1 MSNKLSCQEC
11 ESSLAMITKCYVP
24 KCVLFAAQVQIPPP
38 PGTKINISRRS
49 SEERNKSKN
58 TRKHHKCAYS
68 WPKKNFEC
76 LPFLEHLHN
85 LQGERFLTRVH
96 GIMVA
101 RSGRVRNE
109 DEQFYSLSS
118 LKHESNRVEEPFF
131 CCEEECRR
139 FERDA
144 LLQLGYNANAEAILF
159 VPELVDAMLAIPA
172 QGWKTSLETA
182 RKLKP
187 LDVPVSKRDASP
199 TQ

>member
-1 MSNKLSCQEC
+1 MELPPCGVYRTVGPIGSIETGRLVYFHNHGNPGPGLYLPKSWKHNRVEWHERGETLHDPGLVR
-11 ESSLAMITKCYVP
+11 SLEP
-24 KCVLFAAQVQIPPP
+24 
-38 PGTKINISRRS
+38 
-49 SEERNKSKN
+49 
-58 TRKHHKCAYS
+58 
-68 WPKKNFEC
+68 
-76 LPFLEHLHN
+76 LPR
-85 LQGERFLTRVH
+85 QG
-96 GIMVA
+96 
-101 RSGRVRNE
+101 
-109 DEQFYSLSS
+109 FY
-118 LKHESNRVEEPFF
+118 RVEEPFF
-131 CCEEECRR
+131 CCEKQCRR